1 MRVAMKEADV
11 ERILHRAVEKSPG
24 ATPRVISDDAPQSI
38 VWDFKTFI
46 RREESC
52 PDCIVL

>member
-11 ERILHRAVEKSPG
+11 KRILHRAVEKSPS
-24 ATPRVISDDAPQSI
+24 APPRMISDDAPQFI
-38 VWDFKTFI
+38 AWDFKTVI